1 MRVLRIALNFVSS
14 AWGCGHD
21 RMSRPF
27 TIDRQCYMVCLD
39 CGRKIFYSPDRMRR
53 LSAREIRQL
62 TKGKEPDVAA

>member
-1 MRVLRIALNFVSS
+1 MRVLRTALNFVSS

-39 CGRKIFYSPDRMRR
+39 CGRKAFYAPDRMQPI
-53 LSAREIRQL
+53 SAREARRLARI
-62 TKGKEPDVAA
+62 KEVKAA